1 MSEGSGQKLSSN
13 CHGFKSESVNYLY
26 EIQQMMHGFGDCSE
40 PLIDSARIVEDIV
53 LRQMRSIVK
62 DAFEVAKQRGS
73 NTVNAE
79 DFIFLLRKDTVKLQR
94 LIKYLDLKEFKSSIY
109 KVTNSEPTDKLSDI
123 KQMEESKKSKKLW
136 ETFLETLDT
145 TGEICNNKTSVDDV
159 KYNRCVRAEIM
170 SKNLDEARYIDYSK
184 ARNVSFVNRHRHKF
198 SDWIIPN
205 GDVSI
210 SKQGYV
216 ILSYFAYE
224 TVAQIIDLA
233 FLVRQDQN
241 KIYGDA
247 LDRLKISYC
256 NPQTFKTHQ
265 QSKSSIMKPIS
276 PSEINE
282 AVRRYWSAQLDVTGP
297 FHRWCFGKRHSKL
310 LAC

>member
-1 MSEGSGQKLSSN
+1 MSDTSTPKPSTN
-13 CHGFKSESVNYLY
+13 FHGFKNESVNYLC

-40 PLIDSARIVEDIV
+40 PLIESARLIEDIV

-62 DAFEVAKQRGS
+62 DACEVAKRRSS

-79 DFIFLLRKDTVKLQR
+79 DFIFLLRKDTTKLKR

-109 KVTNSEPTDKLSDI
+109 KVTNSETADKLPDI
-123 KQMEESKKSKKLW
+123 KQIEEVKKSKKLW

-145 TGEICNNKTSVDDV
+145 TGELCNKSSVDQV

-205 GDVSI
+205 GEVSI
-210 SKQGYV
+210 SKQGLV

-224 TVAQIIDLA
+224 TVAQIVDLA

-256 NPQTFKTHQ
+256 NPQTLRTNA
-265 QSKSSIMKPIS
+265 QSKSSIMRPIS

-282 AVRRYWSAQLDVTGP
+282 AVRRFWSSQLDVTGP
-297 FHRWCFGKRHSKL
+297 FHRWCFGKRHLKF